1 MNKSLSVYLIESGET
16 GTGKQTDRVD
26 IITPRDSS
34 GDEMII
40 SVEAGEVVISK
51 LANSTVVEKKKILLS
66 ELS

>member
-1 MNKSLSVYLIESGET
+1 MSKSLSVYLIESGET
-16 GTGKQTDRVD
+16 GTGKQTERVD

-51 LANSTVVEKKKILLS
+51 LVNSTVVEKKKILLS

>member
-16 GTGKQTDRVD
+16 GTGKQTERVD

-40 SVEAGEVVISK
+40 SVEAEEVVISK
-51 LANSTVVEKKKILLS
+51 LVNSTVVEKKKILLS